1 MTPRPALQ
9 SAEETLMA
17 PKPKTADEDLAVADP
32 ETEAATVEAEVA
44 ADLAA
49 AETASEELAPELV
62 VPDCDY
68 VVVDDFTITIDWS
81 TVAFKAGAR
90 LDPVAGARLAS
101 MNAPV
106 APVEG

>member
-1 MTPRPALQ
+1 
-9 SAEETLMA
+9 MA
-17 PKPKTADEDLAVADP
+17 TKPKTADEDLVAADP
-32 ETEAATVEAEVA
+32 ETEAATVEADVA
-44 ADLAA
+44 AEDITP
-49 AETASEELAPELV
+49 EDITPEEIAPEEIAPELV
-62 VPDCDY
+62 VPGCDY
-68 VVVDDFTITIDWS
+68 VVVDDFTITLDWS